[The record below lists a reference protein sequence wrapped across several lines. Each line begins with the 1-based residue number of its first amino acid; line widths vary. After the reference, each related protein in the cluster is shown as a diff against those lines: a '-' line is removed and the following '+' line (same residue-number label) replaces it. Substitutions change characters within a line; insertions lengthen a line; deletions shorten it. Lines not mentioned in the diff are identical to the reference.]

1 MMSLGRA
8 VFVEPSSCVVHLAN
22 TLCANK
28 GGYRGRIGHR
38 ADAAMFEKVGY
49 ATKVARVDSLGI
61 EVQKIFY
68 HSGIV
73 GHAETIEN
81 ARTWYP
87 NRR

>member
-1 MMSLGRA
+1 MSLGRA

-28 GGYRGRIGHR
+28 GGFRGRVGHS
-38 ADAAMFEKVGY
+38 ADPTMLEKVRDPP
-49 ATKVARVDSLGI
+49 KVARVDSLGI